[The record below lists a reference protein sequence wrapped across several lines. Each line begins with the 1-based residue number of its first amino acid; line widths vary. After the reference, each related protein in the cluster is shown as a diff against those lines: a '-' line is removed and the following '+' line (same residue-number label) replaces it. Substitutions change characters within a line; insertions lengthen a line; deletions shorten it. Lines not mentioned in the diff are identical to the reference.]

1 MSNLLSSGNVLML
14 AGVVVLAVIMVILA
28 IWVARTSGRVSNA
41 VAQMNMLD
49 KRLKHVEDFL
59 SHHSARAVDDVDDD
73 YEDEDIARGADAG
86 RTTRSTGRVRSV
98 SRGSSASTSAGMTS
112 TSAGL
117 SAVGAASRQKPKAKA
132 RKSKR
137 DMVVP
142 SGAAKPAPETRA
154 ARPSVQGGS
163 ALGGKDRAPARQSMS
178 QDARRRREERHQAQI
193 RRQAEAIVQEHIRQS
208 GSLDEER

>member
-1 MSNLLSSGNVLML
+1 MWKISFLITVRGRWMTLM
-14 AGVVVLAVIMVILA
+14 M
-28 IWVARTSGRVSNA
+28 T
-41 VAQMNMLD
+41 MKTKML
-49 KRLKHVEDFL
+49 
-59 SHHSARAVDDVDDD
+59 RAVRM
-73 YEDEDIARGADAG
+73 RGARRD
-86 RTTRSTGRVRSV
+86 RP
-98 SRGSSASTSAGMTS
+98 AGMTS

-154 ARPSVQGGS
+154 PRPSVQGGS
-163 ALGGKDRAPARQSMS
+163 ALSGKDRAPARQSMS